1 MGFGV
6 RGDAEYLRTAREAK
20 IRCKLKNERKGS
32 NDDLRGKRSGLGVR
46 RPGFQ
51 LSSCKLHDFRV

>member
-6 RGDAEYLRTAREAK
+6 RGDDEYLRTAREAK

-32 NDDLRGKRSGLGVR
+32 NYDLRKEKWAGSEKAWVPALRL
-46 RPGFQ
+46 
-51 LSSCKLHDFRV
+51 